1 MKKVLLILFALL
13 ISMSSI
19 CSASVITIHPE
30 RWESINTKQGN
41 STFYIDKTDIRYTKE
56 YILFDLASVTPADKE
71 DDIYKIKYYIDDD
84 TYIVNEMILY
94 MNDQFADAVKSPGKL
109 EKIEQGSVMDM
120 ACQAVITMI
129 MNGQGTKI

>member
-1 MKKVLLILFALL
+1 M
-13 ISMSSI
+13 
-19 CSASVITIHPE
+19 
-30 RWESINTKQGN
+30 
-41 STFYIDKTDIRYTKE
+41 
-56 YILFDLASVTPADKE
+56 
-71 DDIYKIKYYIDDD
+71 KYYIKDD

-94 MNDQFADAVKSPGKL
+94 INDQFADAVKSPGKL

>member
-1 MKKVLLILFALL
+1 MKKVLLIVVALL

-30 RWESINTKQGN
+30 RWESINIKQGN
-41 STFYIDKTDIRYTKE
+41 STYYIDKTYIRYNKD

-71 DDIYKIKYYIDDD
+71 DDIYQIKYYIDND
-84 TYIVNEMILY
+84 TYVINEMILY
-94 MNDQFADAVKSPGKL
+94 INDQFFDAVKNPGKL

-120 ACQAVITMI
+120 ACQAVINMI
-129 MNGQGTKI
+129 LTGYGTKI